1 MCDDP
6 SPRSLRRG
14 CPRSPHRTYFQ
25 PDLHIE
31 EKNRVI
37 NVLRSYGHCLMYL
50 SCYAGSCFTC
60 VLKPYVL
67 KLLYF

>member
-6 SPRSLRRG
+6 FPRSLRRG

-31 EKNRVI
+31 KKIE
-37 NVLRSYGHCLMYL
+37 LSMFYGLMAIAL
-50 SCYAGSCFTC
+50 CT
-60 VLKPYVL
+60 
-67 KLLYF
+67 